1 MSRYD
6 AREGTYLG
14 GRYLDGRPA
23 PAPSRLRFLAFAV
36 AVVLAASALSARL
49 FAIQVGGS
57 VPYTALAGTTR
68 TVLEALPSTRGVVY
82 DRNGTPLVSN
92 TASYSVKIRPS
103 DLPESRRLEVI
114 NTLAALV
121 GADAADITVA
131 IDSNPGSRYDL
142 VRVAQDIP
150 PEVAGFIAESR
161 SDLPG
166 VEVVVETR
174 RNYEKGPLF
183 AHVLGYTGPIDGA
196 ELPDLKD
203 DGYLPDDLL
212 GRAGVEASYEQ
223 LLRGQYGLQTVER
236 DAAGRPIQVLRTDQ
250 PPVAGSS
257 VQLTLDVREQE
268 LAEKAMRWGMK
279 AAGLKRGVVIVM
291 NPQNGEIVAMVSL
304 PNYDD
309 NQFSQGISGSAYT
322 DLLNDPEKP
331 LVNHAISD
339 QYPPGST
346 YKLVAGTGVLD
357 DGKITAST
365 RIRTAGY
372 LSLGG
377 FKFRDWNNAGFG
389 LCNIYCGF
397 GHSSDTFFYQ
407 AAAMLGID
415 RHGYWGKQYGFGSQT
430 EVDLPS
436 EASGVVPTN
445 QWKLDT
451 LGLPIYPG
459 EVYLAGIGQGY
470 VAVTPIQLL
479 NAYCALANGGTLY
492 KPHVVGEVIGPDGTV
507 TPVQPEVL
515 HEMDVDQSSLRI
527 MRRAGRNMVVIR
539 HTYNLVDL
547 PIVVAGKTGT
557 AQFGTPDRRG
567 VLPFHSWFAGFVPKD
582 PYKKASDPNGWKAVQ
597 KTDSELAV
605 LVFAYDSGTKGN
617 AATEIAKYYL
627 QLHYDIK
634 KDYRN
639 PYLLKR
645 GNFYNM
651 R

>member
-1 MSRYD
+1 MSRFD
-6 AREGTYLG
+6 SRASQYLD
-14 GRYLDGRPA
+14 GRYLDGRPT
-23 PAPSRLRFLAFAV
+23 PAPSRLRFLAFV
-36 AVVLAASALSARL
+36 MAVVLAASALSARL
-49 FAIQVGGS
+49 FAIQVAGTT
-57 VPYTALAGTTR
+57 PYTALAGTSQ
-68 TVLEALPSTRGVVY
+68 TVQQALPSTRGVIY

-92 TASYSVKIRPS
+92 TASYSVKIRPA
-103 DLPESRRLEVI
+103 DLPESRRNDVI
-114 NTLAALV
+114 NTLSALV
-121 GADAADITVA
+121 GGDPAEINVA
-131 IDSNPGSRYDL
+131 IDSNPGSRYDA
-142 VRVAQDIP
+142 VRVAQDVP
-150 PEVAGFIAESR
+150 AEVAAFIAESGA
-161 SDLPG
+161 DLPG
-166 VEVVVETR
+166 VQVVVETR
-174 RNYEKGPLF
+174 RNYEEGPLF
-183 AHVLGYTGPIDGA
+183 AHLLGYTGPIDGG
-196 ELPDLKD
+196 ELPELKPE
-203 DGYLPDDLL
+203 GYLPDDLI
-212 GRAGVEASYEQ
+212 GRTGVESTYEA
-223 LLRGQYGLQTVER
+223 LLRGTYGIQTVEQ
-236 DAAGRPIQVLRTDQ
+236 DAAGRPLQVLRTDQ

-257 VQLTLDVREQE
+257 LRLTLDVHEQE
-268 LAEKAMRWGMK
+268 IAEKAMKWGMK

-291 NPQNGEIVAMVSL
+291 NPQSGEVVAMVSL
-304 PNYDD
+304 PSYDD
-309 NQFSQGISGSAYT
+309 NLFSQGISGSAYQK
-322 DLLNDPEKP
+322 LLNDPEKP

-346 YKLVAGTGVLD
+346 YKLVAGTGLLS

-365 RIRTAGY
+365 KIRTMG
-372 LSLGG
+372 SINLGG
-377 FKFRDWNNAGFG
+377 FRFKDWNGAGFG
-389 LCNIYCGF
+389 MCDIYCGF

-415 RHGYWGKQYGFGSQT
+415 RHGYWGKQYGFGAPT
-430 EVDLPS
+430 EIDLPS

-459 EVYLAGIGQGY
+459 ETFLAGIGQGY

-507 TPVQPEVL
+507 TKVQPEVL
-515 HEMDVDQSSLRI
+515 HEMDVTQSALRV

-547 PIVVAGKTGT
+547 PIVIAGKTGT

-582 PYKKASDPNGWKAVQ
+582 PYKHASDPNGWKAVQ
-597 KTDSELAV
+597 RTDSELAV
-605 LVFAYDSGTKGN
+605 LVFAYDSGTTGN

-639 PYLLKR
+639 TYLLKR

>member
-1 MSRYD
+1 MS
-6 AREGTYLG
+6 G
-14 GRYLDGRPA
+14 YLDGRPI
-23 PAPSRLRFLAFAV
+23 PPPSRLRFLAFGL
-36 AVVLAASALSARL
+36 AVVLGAGALSARL
-49 FAIQVGGS
+49 FAIQVSGS
-57 VPYTALAGTTR
+57 TPYIAKAAGTQ
-68 TVLEALPSTRGVVY
+68 TVLESMPSTRGVIY
-82 DRNGTPLVSN
+82 DRNGTPLVTN
-92 TASYSVKIRPS
+92 TASYSVKVRPS
-103 DLPESRRLEVI
+103 ELPESRRADVV
-114 NTLAALV
+114 NSLAALL
-121 GADAADITVA
+121 GTDPSDINVA

-142 VRVAQDIP
+142 VRVAQDID
-150 PEVAGFIAESR
+150 PEVAGFIAESKAQ
-161 SDLPG
+161 LPG

-174 RNYEKGPLF
+174 RNYQLGPLVSE
-183 AHVLGYTGPIDGA
+183 VLGYTGPISGEELA
-196 ELPDLKD
+196 ELRAQ
-203 DGYLPDDLL
+203 GYQPDDLL
-212 GRAGVEASYEQ
+212 GRAGVEATYESV
-223 LLRGQYGLQTVER
+223 LRGQYGLQTVER
-236 DAAGRPIQVLRTDQ
+236 DAAGRPIQVLRTDK

-257 VQLTLDVREQE
+257 LRLTIDVKEQR

-291 NPQNGEIVAMVSL
+291 NPQNGEVLAMVSL
-304 PNYDD
+304 PSYD
-309 NQFSQGISGSAYT
+309 NNVFSEGISAGEYQK
-322 DLLNDPEKP
+322 LLNDPEKP

-346 YKLVAGTGVLD
+346 YKLVAGTGVLA
-357 DGKITAST
+357 DGKITDKT

-377 FKFRDWNNAGFG
+377 FKFRDWNGAGFG

-415 RHGYWGKQYGFGSQT
+415 RHAYWGKQYGFGAPTQI
-430 EVDLPS
+430 DLPA
-436 EASGVVPTN
+436 EASGVVPSN
-445 QWKLDT
+445 KWKQET
-451 LGLPIYPG
+451 MGLPIYPG

-492 KPHVVGEVIGPDGTV
+492 KPHVVGEVIGPDGTARKV
-507 TPVQPEVL
+507 EPQVL
-515 HEMDVDQSSLRI
+515 GKVDAPASVLRI

-547 PIVVAGKTGT
+547 PIVIAGKTGT

-597 KTDSELAV
+597 RTDSELAV
-605 LVFAYDSGTKGN
+605 LVLAYDSGTLGN
-617 AATEIAKYYL
+617 AATEIAKYYF
-627 QLHYDIK
+627 QLHFNIK

-639 PYLLKR
+639 PHLLKR
-645 GNFYNM
+645 GNFYGM